1 MRTSVPG
8 ICSRRGFARNERR
21 RGFTL
26 IELLVVMSIMG
37 LFIGLVAAIVRPDD
51 RARLRV
57 EAERLAQ
64 LFDLAAAQSR
74 LTGRSIGWT
83 SDGAGY
89 RFWRI
94 SDDGAWA
101 EIGAGD
107 PLRARTL
114 PDGISISNLRI
125 ETMPV
130 RGDMRLVFA
139 PGDFTPAFTLDMAL
153 GAARDTLAA
162 SPVGILRVRSG
173 TQAADGEAAPR

>member
-8 ICSRRGFARNERR
+8 INSR

-26 IELLVVMSIMG
+26 IEVLVVLLIMG
-37 LFIGLVAAIVRPDD
+37 LIVGLVAAVVQPDD

-57 EAERLAQ
+57 EADRLVQ
-64 LFDLAAAQSR
+64 LLDLAATQSR

-94 SDDGAWA
+94 SDSGDW
-101 EIGAGD
+101 EQIGAGD

-114 PDGISISNLRI
+114 PQGASISNLRI
-125 ETMPV
+125 ETMPSQ
-130 RGDMRLVFA
+130 DTMRLVFA
-139 PGDFTPAFTLDMAL
+139 PDDFAPAFTLEMSL
-153 GAARDTLAA
+153 GRARYTLAD
-162 SPVGILRVRSG
+162 SPVGELRVLPATG
-173 TQAADGEAAPR
+173 TGDGQVAQR

>member
-8 ICSRRGFARNERR
+8 ISRR

-26 IELLVVMSIMG
+26 IELLVVMLIMG

-64 LFDLAAAQSR
+64 LFDLASAQSR
-74 LTGRSIGWT
+74 LTGRSVGWS
-83 SDGAGY
+83 SDGTNY
-89 RFWRI
+89 RFWRVE
-94 SDDGAWA
+94 DDGTWA

-114 PDGISISNLRI
+114 PDGMSISNLRI
-125 ETMPV
+125 EAMPAQ
-130 RGDMRLVFA
+130 GAMRLVFA
-139 PGDFTPAFTLDMAL
+139 PDDFAPAFTLEMSL
-153 GAARDTLAA
+153 GTARYTLAA
-162 SPVGILRVRSG
+162 SPVGVLKVLPGAVTAHGEVALR
-173 TQAADGEAAPR
+173 

>member
-8 ICSRRGFARNERR
+8 ISRR

-26 IELLVVMSIMG
+26 IELLVVMLIMG

-74 LTGRSIGWT
+74 LTGRSVGWT
-83 SDGAGY
+83 SDGTNY
-89 RFWRI
+89 RFWRVEE
-94 SDDGAWA
+94 DGTWA

-107 PLRARTL
+107 PLRERTL
-114 PDGISISNLRI
+114 PDGMSISNLRI
-125 ETMPV
+125 ETMPAQ
-130 RGDMRLVFA
+130 GAMRLVFA
-139 PGDFTPAFTLDMAL
+139 PDDFAPAFTLEMSL
-153 GAARDTLAA
+153 GAARYTLAA
-162 SPVGILRVRSG
+162 SPVGILKVLPG
-173 TQAADGEAAPR
+173 TEIEHGKVALR